1 MPSYEYARIPW
12 DEVAG
17 YAAQGWRLMPIP
29 PMPEM
34 TRAVLG
40 QVQMTG
46 VILYH
51 LERELPAGPV
61 PDDGAVSVTRPGP
74 SPPPF
79 AISTTRP
86 SSGWRP

>member
-1 MPSYEYARIPW
+1 MPAYEYARVPW

-17 YAAQGWRLMPIP
+17 HAAQGWRLMPIP

-34 TRAVLG
+34 KAVLG

-51 LERELPAGPV
+51 LERERAAAQQDRVAEHDRGAQHDRAG
-61 PDDGAVSVTRPGP
+61 DAGRSLWSP
-74 SPPPF
+74 S
-79 AISTTRP
+79 AGESR
-86 SSGWRP
+86 

>member
-1 MPSYEYARIPW
+1 MPAYEYARVPW

-17 YAAQGWRLMPIP
+17 HAAQGWRLMQIP

-34 TRAVLG
+34 KAVLG

-51 LERELPAGPV
+51 LERELPA
-61 PDDGAVSVTRPGP
+61 DAKERLASVLLPESR
-74 SPPPF
+74 
-79 AISTTRP
+79 R
-86 SSGWRP
+86 

>member
-1 MPSYEYARIPW
+1 MPAYKYARVPW

-17 YAAQGWRLMPIP
+17 HAAQGWRLMPIP

-34 TRAVLG
+34 KAVLG

-51 LERELPAGPV
+51 LERELAEADEVAQQDRAGHSGRSLWS
-61 PDDGAVSVTRPGP
+61 GAAGDTR
-74 SPPPF
+74 
-79 AISTTRP
+79 
-86 SSGWRP
+86 

>member
-34 TRAVLG
+34 KAVLG

-61 PDDGAVSVTRPGP
+61 PDDGAVSVSHPEH
-74 SPPPF
+74 SPPPLVF
-79 AISTTRP
+79 GSRP
-86 SSGWRP
+86 SSRS

>member
-34 TRAVLG
+34 KAVLG